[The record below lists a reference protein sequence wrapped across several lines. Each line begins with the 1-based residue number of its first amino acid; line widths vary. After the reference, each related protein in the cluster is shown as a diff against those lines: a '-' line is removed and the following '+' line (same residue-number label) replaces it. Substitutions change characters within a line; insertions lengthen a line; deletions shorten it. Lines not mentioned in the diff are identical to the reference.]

1 MLTRSPRRDT
11 FRLCSAVPRSRAGV
25 FDVNVHVV
33 SYLLLE
39 LSSPR
44 VRESWRRVWR
54 PALLL
59 LLSACA
65 SAGTTRGGGVRIV
78 PDSGAAA
85 AITGERGNVGNAGSA
100 TRTLGVT
107 PFRLPERD
115 SALTPLGYALADL
128 LTTDLSRSASLQLVE
143 RSRLG
148 EVLRELNL
156 TRGGRVDSVSAPRV
170 GLLLRAQRLLLGSLD
185 TLPGGDLRISVR
197 IADVETG
204 VVEQAIDA
212 RAPLADVLA
221 AEKIVVFRLFDAL
234 GVTLT
239 PAERVRIEARQ
250 TTSLEAL
257 KAFGRGVEA
266 DILGEP
272 RRAVAEFSRAL
283 RADPSFRAAA
293 DRSSQVRT
301 SSQDA
306 GTASALLPGIRG
318 IGAPVTGVV
327 DRLNRP
333 LDYVTIQSRPLGG
346 PGDPAFPTT
355 MVTVVIIVRRP

>member
-1 MLTRSPRRDT
+1 MSTWFLISFSNYPP
-11 FRLCSAVPRSRAGV
+11 FVFARAGV
-25 FDVNVHVV
+25 GFGVPHFC
-33 SYLLLE
+33 S
-39 LSSPR
+39 
-44 VRESWRRVWR
+44 
-54 PALLL
+54 

-78 PDSGAAA
+78 PDSGAVA
-85 AITGERGNVGNAGSA
+85 AITGERGNAGNAGNA

-143 RSRLG
+143 RSRPG
-148 EVLRELNL
+148 EVLRELDL
-156 TRGGRVDSVSAPRV
+156 TRGGRVDSVTAPRV

-306 GTASALLPGIRG
+306 GTASALLPGIRS
-318 IGAPVTGVV
+318 IGAPVAGVV

-333 LDYVTIQSRPLGG
+333 LDYVTIQSRPMGG